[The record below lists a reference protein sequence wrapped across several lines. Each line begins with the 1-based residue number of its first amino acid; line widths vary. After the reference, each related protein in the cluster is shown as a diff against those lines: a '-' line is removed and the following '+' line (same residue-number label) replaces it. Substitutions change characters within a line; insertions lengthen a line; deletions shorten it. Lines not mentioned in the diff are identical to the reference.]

1 MGFVVV
7 AEVALDK
14 VVDVVQ
20 AGCWSGGIGGSVS
33 EPLILSAGC
42 NEVAGCDQ
50 SACRSEYGD
59 YSVEVIKSTALVS
72 LRWWVLLVS

>member
-14 VVDVVQ
+14 VVEVRV
-20 AGCWSGGIGGSVS
+20 GCWSGGIGGSVS
-33 EPLILSAGC
+33 EPLILADSC

>member
-7 AEVALDK
+7 AEAALNK
-14 VVDVVQ
+14 VVVEVRV
-20 AGCWSGGIGGSVS
+20 GCWSGGIGGSVS

-50 SACRSEYGD
+50 SACRSEYGC
-59 YSVEVIKSTALVS
+59 TASRL
-72 LRWWVLLVS
+72 